1 MIIIAVL
8 NIKTLIFQILLFFLA
23 ISKDKPVQIYPLAVE
38 IRSPASCFPY
48 LKLILL
54 TI

>member
-23 ISKDKPVQIYPLAVE
+23 ISKDKRLQIYPLALE
-38 IRSPASCFPY
+38 IQAPASRFPY
-48 LKLILL
+48 
-54 TI
+54 